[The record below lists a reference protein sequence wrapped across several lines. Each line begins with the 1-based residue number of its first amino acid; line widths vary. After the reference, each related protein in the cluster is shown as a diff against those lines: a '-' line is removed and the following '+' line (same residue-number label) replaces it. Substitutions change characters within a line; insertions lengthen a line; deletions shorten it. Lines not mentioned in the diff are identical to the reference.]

1 MRHTIATALKE
12 WASVVN
18 ALKEGRQVLLL
29 RKGGLADRG
38 GFTVQDDEFLLYPT
52 LLHQQ
57 ADFIK
62 PEHAE
67 AFRASAGEVRPTGGV
82 RFDCY
87 AVVHRSMSVTSRDAL
102 ERLEG
107 HHIWNQRFLDQ
118 RLKWQPES
126 PACVLFL
133 RVYRL
138 AEPVHVPE
146 QRRYRGCRSWVT
158 LEQPLSILD
167 AEPALSD
174 AAFHQAVES
183 AEAALAGATA
193 RA

>member
-18 ALKEGRQVLLL
+18 ALIEGRQVLLL
-29 RKGGLADRG
+29 RKGGLTDRR

-52 LLHQQ
+52 RLHQQ
-57 ADFIK
+57 AEFIK
-62 PEHAE
+62 PEHVA
-67 AFRASAGEVRPTGGV
+67 AFRVSARMAPTAGIV
-82 RFDCY
+82 RFNCY
-87 AVVHRSMSVTSRDAL
+87 AVVHRSVAVASRDAL
-102 ERLEG
+102 ERLDD

-138 AEPVHVPE
+138 GELVEVPE

-158 LEQPLSILD
+158 LEEPLSILD

-174 AAFHQAVES
+174 TAFHQAVES
-183 AEAALAGATA
+183 AEAAMAGATA